1 MNWLVKATRG
11 DELPEEKFD
20 LLCEAL
26 VATDKLI
33 TKDQLYAMFEARG
46 EDSTEAIE
54 DFHEKVA
61 GALQTKVWFQISM
74 EKCKTENRE
83 FPFAPEVIMRTRM
96 DARTGKRTG
105 SFWKRPTYQIH
116 SHGNLL
122 P

>member
-61 GALQTKVWFQISM
+61 GALQTKVWFQIS
-74 EKCKTENRE
+74 N
-83 FPFAPEVIMRTRM
+83 
-96 DARTGKRTG
+96 GKV
-105 SFWKRPTYQIH
+105 
-116 SHGNLL
+116 
-122 P
+122 